1 MFQQTQTNVKC
12 LDFYKNILMCV
23 SICEIK
29 HAFFNAM
36 SLIDASLSNHN
47 CLWAHVMIIRQEL
60 NCVTIIRENEYCAK

>member
-47 CLWAHVMIIRQEL
+47 FLWAHGMIIR
-60 NCVTIIRENEYCAK
+60 